1 MTKYFVTV
9 YMECGV
15 DADSEG
21 DACKVAHG
29 RLEAQGYHAAFS
41 EMAADEV
48 GRSDMPKYLVI
59 AHVSCVVDADSEQ
72 EAARTVKDHL
82 ETLGYY
88 ARDTA
93 SCRKLMPE

>member
-1 MTKYFVTV
+1 MPKYFVTV

-21 DACKVAHG
+21 DACKIAQG
-29 RLEAQGYHAAFS
+29 RLEAQGYHVALS
-41 EMAADEV
+41 EMAADEME
-48 GRSDMPKYLVI
+48 GSDMPKYLVI
-59 AHVSCVVDADSEQ
+59 AHVSCDVDAASEQ
-72 EAARTVKDHL
+72 EAAATVKGHL